1 MPLCYPLPHTGDR
14 PFCEVYG
21 KNNIYLDFV
30 ALIIASETLH
40 KPCEKIFLQTQFLQ
54 NYCTFKIMQYICNR
68 IGINVPRFFIA
79 SCYKVIAPERIRG
92 YCMPD
97 YI

>member
-40 KPCEKIFLQTQFLQ
+40 KPCEKIFSSNPIPPKLLHFQ
-54 NYCTFKIMQYICNR
+54 NNAVYL
-68 IGINVPRFFIA
+68 
-79 SCYKVIAPERIRG
+79 
-92 YCMPD
+92 
-97 YI
+97 